1 MKSILPVTKLSLL
14 FGTLLLVAAA
24 FFISP
29 ALPQTRERTVGP
41 SRTEANIKVA
51 DIIKTDVDLVT
62 IDALVLQKN
71 TARVVGSLKQEDF
84 LVSEDG
90 SKQTITHFSQDTL
103 PLSVLLLIDRGGC
116 LDPFGEE
123 VRRAANDAL
132 SQLKPSDEVAVM
144 TYHDTAELRQS
155 FTHDR
160 LLLER
165 AINYVPPHDER
176 ANHCLNI
183 AFDDAAN
190 YMMKAGN
197 PSGRRV
203 IVVITGVT
211 RNWDCRSGPSG
222 TTASHTVFESGSV
235 VSAII
240 PKTPE
245 QVAEN
250 GMMRW
255 ATRMGRLGG
264 VSYLDIQK
272 LADETGGEIL
282 RDKPEELDHTF
293 NTLITH
299 LRTRYSFSFVSTN
312 KKRDGTLRKLKIDL
326 ADGVEKSQG
335 RLVVKARKSYVA
347 PKEEPKPTNRR
358 KNAQEAQFSCAFCAI
373 LWQHSALFFQ
383 V

>member
-1 MKSILPVTKLSLL
+1 MKPVQRSSKLSLV
-14 FGTLLLVAAA
+14 LVTFCLSAVAYLS
-24 FFISP
+24 SP

-41 SRTEANIKVA
+41 SRAEAGTKVA

-62 IDALVLQKN
+62 VDALVFRKN
-71 TARVVGSLKQEDF
+71 TSRVVGGLTQSDF

-90 SKQTITHFSQDTL
+90 NKQAITHFSQDNL

-132 SQLKPSDEVAVM
+132 SRLKPTDEVAVM
-144 TYHDTAELRQS
+144 TYHDTVELQQG
-155 FTHDR
+155 FTRDRR
-160 LLLER
+160 LLEQ
-165 AINYVPPHDER
+165 AIHWVPPHDEH

-183 AFDDAAN
+183 AFDEAAN
-190 YMMKAGN
+190 YMVKAGN
-197 PSGRRV
+197 PNGRRV

-211 RNWDCRSGPSG
+211 RNWDCSNGPSNKSV
-222 TTASHTVFESGSV
+222 THSIFESGSV

-240 PKTPE
+240 PKTPA

-255 ATRMGRLGG
+255 ATRFGRLGG
-264 VSYLDIQK
+264 VHYLDIQK
-272 LADETGGEIL
+272 LADETGGEVL
-282 RDKPEELDHTF
+282 RDKPEELDQTF

-312 KKRDGTLRKLKIDL
+312 KKRDGTVRKLKIDL

-335 RLVVKARKSYVA
+335 KVVVKARKSYVA
-347 PKEEPKPTNRR
+347 PKG
-358 KNAQEAQFSCAFCAI
+358 
-373 LWQHSALFFQ
+373 
-383 V
+383 

>member
-1 MKSILPVTKLSLL
+1 MKSIRPSSRLSLL
-14 FGTLLLVAAA
+14 LITLIL
-24 FFISP
+24 
-29 ALPQTRERTVGP
+29 ALTALSQTRERTVTP
-41 SRTEANIKVA
+41 NRTEANAKVA

-71 TARVVGSLKQEDF
+71 TARVVGGLTQESF
-84 LVSEDG
+84 LISEDG
-90 SKQTITHFSQDTL
+90 TRQTITHFSQDTL
-103 PLSVLLLIDRGGC
+103 PLSVMLLIDRGGC

-123 VRRAANDAL
+123 VRRAAKDAL
-132 SQLKPSDEVAVM
+132 SQLKPTDEVAVM
-144 TYHDTAELRQS
+144 TYHDTAELRQG

-160 LLLER
+160 ILLER
-165 AINYVPPHDER
+165 AINYVPPHDEQ

-211 RNWDCRSGPSG
+211 RNWDCRGGPSNKSV
-222 TTASHTVFESGSV
+222 AHTVFESGSV

-245 QVAEN
+245 QIAEN
-250 GMMRW
+250 GVMRW
-255 ATRMGRLGG
+255 ATRFGRLGG
-264 VSYLDIQK
+264 APYIDIQN

-312 KKRDGTLRKLKIDL
+312 KNRDGTVRKLKIDL
-326 ADGVEKSQG
+326 SDGVQKSQG
-335 RLVVKARKSYVA
+335 KLVVKARKSYVA
-347 PKEEPKPTNRR
+347 PK
-358 KNAQEAQFSCAFCAI
+358 S
-373 LWQHSALFFQ
+373 
-383 V
+383 

>member
-1 MKSILPVTKLSLL
+1 MKSIPTRSKLSLL
-14 FGTLLLVAAA
+14 LITLFLAFAGSLV
-24 FFISP
+24 SP
-29 ALPQTRERTVGP
+29 ALPQTRERTVTP

-51 DIIKTDVDLVT
+51 DIIKTDVDLIT

-71 TARVVGSLKQEDF
+71 TARVVGGLKQGDF

-123 VRRAANDAL
+123 VRRAAKDAL

-144 TYHDTAELRQS
+144 TYHDTAELRQG

-160 LLLER
+160 ILLER
-165 AINYVPPHDER
+165 AINYVPPHDEH

-197 PSGRRV
+197 PTGRRV

-211 RNWDCRSGPSG
+211 RNWDCRNGPSNKSV
-222 TTASHTVFESGSV
+222 THTVFESGSV

-250 GMMRW
+250 GVMRW
-255 ATRMGRLGG
+255 ATRFGRLAGAP
-264 VSYLDIQK
+264 YIDIQK
-272 LADETGGEIL
+272 LADETGGELL
-282 RDKPEELDHTF
+282 RDKPEELDRTF

-312 KKRDGTLRKLKIDL
+312 KKRDGSVRKLNIDV

-347 PKEEPKPTNRR
+347 PKE
-358 KNAQEAQFSCAFCAI
+358 
-373 LWQHSALFFQ
+373 
-383 V
+383 

>member
-1 MKSILPVTKLSLL
+1 MKSIRPSSK
-14 FGTLLLVAAA
+14 LLLALITLILAVTG
-24 FFISP
+24 FLISP
-29 ALPQTRERTVGP
+29 ALPQTRERTVTPNRGD
-41 SRTEANIKVA
+41 TNIKVA

-71 TARVVGSLKQEDF
+71 TARVVGGLKQEDF
-84 LVSEDG
+84 FLSEDG
-90 SKQTITHFSQDTL
+90 SRQTITHFSQDTL

-123 VRRAANDAL
+123 VRRAAKDAL
-132 SQLKPSDEVAVM
+132 SQLKPADEVAVM
-144 TYHDTAELRQS
+144 TYHDTAELRQG

-160 LLLER
+160 ILLER

-203 IVVITGVT
+203 LVVVTGVT
-211 RNWDCRSGPSG
+211 RNWDCRGGPSNKSV
-222 TTASHTVFESGSV
+222 AHTVFESGSV
-235 VSAII
+235 VTAII

-250 GMMRW
+250 GVMRW
-255 ATRMGRLGG
+255 ATRFGRLAHAP
-264 VSYLDIQK
+264 YIDIQN

-312 KKRDGTLRKLKIDL
+312 KKRDGTVRKLKIDL
-326 ADGVEKSQG
+326 ADGIEKSQG
-335 RLVVKARKSYVA
+335 RLVVKARRSYVA
-347 PKEEPKPTNRR
+347 PKE
-358 KNAQEAQFSCAFCAI
+358 
-373 LWQHSALFFQ
+373 
-383 V
+383 